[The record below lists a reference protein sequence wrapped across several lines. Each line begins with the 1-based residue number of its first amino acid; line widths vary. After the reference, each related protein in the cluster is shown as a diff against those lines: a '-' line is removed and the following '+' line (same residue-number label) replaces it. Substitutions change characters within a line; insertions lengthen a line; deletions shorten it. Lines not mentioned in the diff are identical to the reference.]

1 VKSQYTCDSNSYH
14 NGISNVRGI
23 PLPTVYK
30 KDYMGIGI
38 YNTQVILGKVPDYL
52 DEEFEVN
59 LIVIQNKRPCSNTM
73 FNIIPS
79 EFHVEI
85 PLDYDFEPLNAGI
98 KEFEIDTLS
107 NRMFF
112 KKSMITASD
121 SSLSE
126 FLSTAKKYQKLI
138 NGIELSGFASIEGST
153 ENNTKLYKERANYL
167 LKHLDSL
174 GIDSSNI
181 TITTAENF
189 AAFRE
194 DVKGTEFEYLAAL
207 SNDELKQKV
216 STRELSDSLE
226 FLFKKHR
233 YVDLKLITRRDYEL
247 AFTKEVANR
256 KLQKVINTGKI
267 KDAIQ
272 LQRVQY
278 YLALAGKMSF
288 DDIESVEIPRKKKYI
303 RLLHNKAVMKFTLDS
318 ISTES
323 LILFRTELQNI
334 VELKEMDKRVN
345 TSISIIDYHLYTY
358 GYYQSK
364 KYNFFDTI
372 RKRKYLDPVQ
382 RSRILLNVASTNDW
396 KLWIETGA
404 SKHKRYL
411 YKKAK
416 RFVKPARLDVDK
428 TFEIASYYSF
438 FRQYKYA
445 YSLTKGKIDDT
456 ENPLDLIFF
465 LKLIHLTDVKTPRN
479 TYLRYFKKIKKYAG
493 DEFCTFFNNPA
504 LNFQIFDDEEIKE
517 IYCEECA
524 NKTWGNKL

>member
-1 VKSQYTCDSNSYH
+1 MRFFNPWRDGLAADIIVKSQYTCDSNSYH

-23 PLPTVYK
+23 PLPPVYK

-85 PLDYDFEPLNAGI
+85 PLDYDFEPLNSGI

-126 FLSTAKKYQKLI
+126 FLSTAKKHQKLI

-207 SNDELKQKV
+207 CSF
-216 STRELSDSLE
+216 
-226 FLFKKHR
+226 FL
-233 YVDLKLITRRDYEL
+233 
-247 AFTKEVANR
+247 
-256 KLQKVINTGKI
+256 
-267 KDAIQ
+267 
-272 LQRVQY
+272 
-278 YLALAGKMSF
+278 
-288 DDIESVEIPRKKKYI
+288 
-303 RLLHNKAVMKFTLDS
+303 
-318 ISTES
+318 
-323 LILFRTELQNI
+323 
-334 VELKEMDKRVN
+334 
-345 TSISIIDYHLYTY
+345 
-358 GYYQSK
+358 
-364 KYNFFDTI
+364 NFFINQGFNDF
-372 RKRKYLDPVQ
+372 
-382 RSRILLNVASTNDW
+382 SRT
-396 KLWIETGA
+396 
-404 SKHKRYL
+404 
-411 YKKAK
+411 
-416 RFVKPARLDVDK
+416 
-428 TFEIASYYSF
+428 
-438 FRQYKYA
+438 
-445 YSLTKGKIDDT
+445 
-456 ENPLDLIFF
+456 
-465 LKLIHLTDVKTPRN
+465 
-479 TYLRYFKKIKKYAG
+479 
-493 DEFCTFFNNPA
+493 
-504 LNFQIFDDEEIKE
+504 
-517 IYCEECA
+517 
-524 NKTWGNKL
+524 